1 MTLHQKKY
9 KNLYVKNTSF
19 RIPIVDSDMGYNES
33 ISVPEWMIQ
42 VDDILSSSIKNF
54 ENFSELYGWYSDR
67 SRLTKGRTANNLFST
82 SAIQHSN
89 VLAVL
94 PAGIYFPT
102 LENKMN
108 RGTNISFVLLVRL
121 TNVGQTRE
129 IQQIILYTDCK
140 IESIQQQLDE
150 IIVSFRP
157 ESCTNI
163 IFKYTQQAVLEGQSV
178 SFYDYVKGKNLYGK
192 LEFSKDFIKVSL

>member
-1 MTLHQKKY
+1 
-9 KNLYVKNTSF
+9 
-19 RIPIVDSDMGYNES
+19 
-33 ISVPEWMIQ
+33 
-42 VDDILSSSIKNF
+42 
-54 ENFSELYGWYSDR
+54 
-67 SRLTKGRTANNLFST
+67 
-82 SAIQHSN
+82 
-89 VLAVL
+89 
-94 PAGIYFPT
+94 
-102 LENKMN
+102 MN